1 MSEQLSRAELLEQ
14 KRSYWKQHIERWQS
28 SGTTQTA
35 YCIQHE
41 LKSHLFA
48 YWKKRFVQTDTGI
61 TFVPVKIQGGSP
73 ALSDRYSHSLRLIV
87 NRDLQVEIKPDFD
100 PGLLRRLITTL
111 RSLP

>member
-1 MSEQLSRAELLEQ
+1 MPEQLPLAEQLEKTRA
-14 KRSYWKQHIERWQS
+14 YWKQHIESWRS

-41 LKSHLFA
+41 LKPHQFT
-48 YWKKRFVQTDTGI
+48 YWKKRFVQTNTGI
-61 TFVPVKIQGGSP
+61 TFVPVKICSGLPSRSGTNTS
-73 ALSDRYSHSLRLIV
+73 SLRLV
-87 NRDLQVEIKPDFD
+87 VDRDLQIEIMPDFD

>member
-14 KRSYWKQHIERWQS
+14 KRSYWKQHIESWQS
-28 SGTTQTA
+28 SGSTQTA

-41 LKSHLFA
+41 LKNHQFS

-61 TFVPVKIQGGSP
+61 TFVPVKIRGDKP
-73 ALSDRYSHSLRLIV
+73 ALPDRYSHSLRLIV
-87 NRDLQVEIKPDFD
+87 NGDLQIEIKPDFD